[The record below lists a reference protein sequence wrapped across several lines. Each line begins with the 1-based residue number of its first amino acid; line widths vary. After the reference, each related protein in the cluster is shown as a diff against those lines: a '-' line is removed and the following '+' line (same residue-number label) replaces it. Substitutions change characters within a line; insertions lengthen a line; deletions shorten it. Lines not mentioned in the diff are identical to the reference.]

1 MAVTTILTNK
11 GTSIINKA
19 IADGAK
25 CVISRVITSTHY
37 ENVPTDLSSKAP
49 HWWDGVEG
57 TVTGLSLV
65 NASLDVKVHW
75 EAQQDAQPVK
85 SIGIMVKRADADKD
99 YLLYAES
106 YSNTA
111 LSLAH
116 ALAKIFSLPIN
127 APAETFDAIG
137 NTLTNEMNEDMSNLG
152 ASLYYDSNT
161 KRIELKNT
169 SDAVISSIDATA
181 FIKDAS
187 AYYTKS
193 ETDTQISSAIT
204 ALNLGAAAQKGVD
217 TSIGD
222 ASSSNLPTSYAVKA
236 YVDAHSGGG
245 GENDEID
252 EFTTPLML
260 KAVADNS
267 TVAFSGEGYEISYD
281 NETWTTYTANDV
293 INLNEGECV
302 YFKTTTSKSYDTST
316 AVGRFTLSGSI
327 EGYGNTFSLMF
338 TDFTNHE
345 AIGGDCFNSL
355 FKDCASLIRAP
366 QLYATTIEGATCCR
380 YMFKGTNIKEL
391 TLRNLRWSP
400 SPCVGMVSGCKNLKL
415 FLLCREGN
423 FRRGNAFEIC
433 GQHDLIDIYTYLNDP
448 YLFSSGYESNFVAN
462 FYLLGGV
469 AETLDEVSP
478 FYIESQERYNTLTIE
493 DSRKFPHIVYSL
505 NDGATWEPLGSKKTF
520 YLTSGQRMYF
530 KTADRTKWSF
540 PMKFSCDKEYSVGGN
555 AASLIGGDLTK
566 KILSSLGWRA
576 VFGGTK
582 RSVPPIKY
590 PSILSGRY
598 LSAIEY
604 GSSFIEDA
612 MFKRGF
618 AQGTQFEY
626 TPTLPKLTFNSMYNG
641 EYVGFSL
648 SDMFLGASITESPRL
663 VLEDTSTP
671 RFIKLLNTFKN
682 CVNLKKVVISVPQ
695 VDFTQ
700 QSVWDTSNWLENVS
714 ANGIVYINHYVPL
727 TADSVSG
734 LPTGWERRDFMEGGE
749 FYEKFTIS
757 GNGSGGLVVN
767 DTEITASSKPYLLDG
782 IRLVID
788 SNGDVK
794 GLSCDGDA
802 TVEAVYTS
810 SGTSTR
816 LSGILSYGIP
826 LDFGSPITPADGDTL
841 IISAKT
847 QPS

>member
-1 MAVTTILTNK
+1 MKV
-11 GTSIINKA
+11 S
-19 IADGAK
+19 
-25 CVISRVITSTHY
+25 VITNRGVGIVRSAANRHEKCEIVDAVSSTHF
-37 ENVPTDLSSKAP
+37 ENTANELATKAGE
-49 HWWDGVEG
+49 WWDGATG
-57 TVTGLSLV
+57 TITMVRAGNGSLKLSV
-65 NASLDVKVHW
+65 SFPATSY
-75 EAQQDAQPVK
+75 AQPLKSVGIRVK
-85 SIGIMVKRADADKD
+85 AQGDERAHI
-99 YLLYAES
+99 LYAVS
-106 YSNTA
+106 DGNSAIA
-111 LSLAH
+111 LNRPYTCDYE
-116 ALAKIFSLPIN
+116 IPIN
-127 APAETFDAIG
+127 VSSDTIEDVGEAPG
-137 NTLTNEMNEDMSNLG
+137 LED
-152 ASLYYDSNT
+152 
-161 KRIELKNT
+161 
-169 SDAVISSIDATA
+169 
-181 FIKDAS
+181 
-187 AYYTKS
+187 YYTKA

-204 ALNLGAAAQKGVD
+204 ALNLGAAAQKAVD
-217 TSIGD
+217 SSIGNYP
-222 ASSSNLPTSYAVKA
+222 SSNLPTSDAVKA

-245 GENDEID
+245 GESDEID

-260 KAVADNS
+260 KAVTDNS

-281 NETWTTYTANDV
+281 NETWTAYTANDV

-302 YFKTTTSKSYDTST
+302 YFKTTTSKPYDTGT

-327 EGYGNTFSLMF
+327 EGYGNTLSLMF

-345 AIGGDCFNSL
+345 AIGGKCFYSL
-355 FKDCASLIRAP
+355 FEDCASLMRAP
-366 QLYATTIEGATCCR
+366 QLYATKIGGTCYR
-380 YMFKGTNIKEL
+380 RMFRGTNIKEL
-391 TLRNLRWSP
+391 TLRILQWDSL
-400 SPCVGMVSGCKNLKL
+400 SCASMVTGCKNLKL
-415 FLLCREGN
+415 FMLCRRGN
-423 FRRGNAFEIC
+423 FRRYNSFEFC
-433 GQHDLIDIYTYLNDP
+433 GQDDLIDVYTYLNDP
-448 YLFSSGYESNFVAN
+448 YFFSEGHTNNRVAN

-478 FYIESQERYNTLTIE
+478 FYIESHESYNTLTIG
-493 DSRKFPHIVYSL
+493 SYGTFPHIVYSL
-505 NDGATWEPLGSKKTF
+505 NSGATWEPLGNKKTF
-520 YLTSGQRMYF
+520 TLYNGDRVYF
-530 KTADRTKWSF
+530 KTADRTNWSF
-540 PMKFSCDKEYSVGGN
+540 PKQFSCNKEYSVGGN

-576 VFGGTK
+576 TFGGTK

-590 PSILSGRY
+590 PSILTGRY
-598 LSAIEY
+598 LSKIEY
-604 GSSFIEDA
+604 GSSFIYSNEFGD
-612 MFKRGF
+612 GF

-626 TPTLPKLTFNSMYNG
+626 TPTLPKLTFNSVSNG
-641 EYVGFSL
+641 NYVGFSL
-648 SDMFLGASITESPRL
+648 SNMFLGAYITESPRL

-671 RFIKLLNTFKN
+671 RFIRLINTFKN

-734 LPTGWERRDFMEGGE
+734 LPTGWERRDFMEGGD

-757 GNGSGGLVVN
+757 DNGSGGLVVN

-788 SNGDVK
+788 GNGDVK